1 MSAWL
6 VRCVWGWMCR
16 WSIWFILERYY
27 KFLVSNARLGHDGEV
42 PRGSERQV
50 MMDAVVERL
59 EELGYE
65 LREEEWGNA
74 F

>member
-1 MSAWL
+1 M
-6 VRCVWGWMCR
+6 
-16 WSIWFILERYY
+16 ERYY

-42 PRGSERQV
+42 PRGSERQE

-65 LREEEWGNA
+65 LREEELGNA